1 MFKPQANRPFRQTL
15 LLSTIVIGFTTF
27 GAVILY
33 AVTMVGRAPG
43 IADEKRFQV
52 FQELTRTIAAAFQ
65 RINVQISDLANFD
78 AATEKAR
85 YLFGAAANHGNLP
98 DQLDEGVGAMTQINL
113 PHVLH
118 TFDTSDRGR
127 RILNVATDLT
137 AKPTAPGYDAEAL
150 DDLRRALGKL
160 IDRRKGYAQ
169 IVLLH
174 FSPVV
179 AYDLADH

>member
-1 MFKPQANRPFRQTL
+1 MVYVAAVQAITNSHYRPFRRVY
-15 LLSTIVIGFTTF
+15 SVEAMADFTRSARVDLF
-27 GAVILY
+27 
-33 AVTMVGRAPG
+33 
-43 IADEKRFQV
+43 EKRFQV

-65 RINVQISDLANFD
+65 RVNVQISDLANFD

-98 DQLDEGVGAMTQINL
+98 DQLDEGLGAMPQINL

-118 TFDTSDRGR
+118 TFDTRGR
-127 RILNVATDLT
+127 GRCILNVATDL
-137 AKPTAPGYDAEAL
+137 AAEPTAPGYDAEAL
-150 DDLRRALGKL
+150 DDLKRALGKL
-160 IDRRKGYAQ
+160 IDRRKGYDQ

-179 AYDLADH
+179 A

>member
-1 MFKPQANRPFRQTL
+1 
-15 LLSTIVIGFTTF
+15 
-27 GAVILY
+27 
-33 AVTMVGRAPG
+33 MVGRAPG
-43 IADEKRFQV
+43 IADKKRFQV

-65 RINVQISDLANFD
+65 GVNVQISDLANFD

-85 YLFGAAANHGNLP
+85 HLFGAAANHGNLP

-118 TFDTSDRGR
+118 TFSTRNRGR
-127 RILNVATDLT
+127 HILNVATDL
-137 AKPTAPGYDAEAL
+137 AANAEAL
-150 DDLRRALGKL
+150 DDLKRALGKL
-160 IDRRKGYAQ
+160 IDRRKGYDQ

-179 AYDLADH
+179 AYDPADH

>member
-1 MFKPQANRPFRQTL
+1 MFKPQANRPFRESL

-98 DQLDEGVGAMTQINL
+98 DQLDEGLGAMTQINL

-150 DDLRRALGKL
+150 DDLKRALGKL
-160 IDRRKGYAQ
+160 IDRRKGT
-169 IVLLH
+169 
-174 FSPVV
+174 PK
-179 AYDLADH
+179 

>member
-1 MFKPQANRPFRQTL
+1 
-15 LLSTIVIGFTTF
+15 
-27 GAVILY
+27 
-33 AVTMVGRAPG
+33 MVGRAPG

-65 RINVQISDLANFD
+65 RVNVQISDLASFD

-150 DDLRRALGKL
+150 DDLKRALGKL

>member
-1 MFKPQANRPFRQTL
+1 
-15 LLSTIVIGFTTF
+15 
-27 GAVILY
+27 
-33 AVTMVGRAPG
+33 
-43 IADEKRFQV
+43 
-52 FQELTRTIAAAFQ
+52 
-65 RINVQISDLANFD
+65 
-78 AATEKAR
+78 
-85 YLFGAAANHGNLP
+85 
-98 DQLDEGVGAMTQINL
+98 MTQINL

-150 DDLRRALGKL
+150 DDLKRALGKL

>member
-1 MFKPQANRPFRQTL
+1 
-15 LLSTIVIGFTTF
+15 
-27 GAVILY
+27 
-33 AVTMVGRAPG
+33 MVGRAPG

-52 FQELTRTIAAAFQ
+52 FQELTHCGRVSEGQ
-65 RINVQISDLANFD
+65 RADSNLANFD

-98 DQLDEGVGAMTQINL
+98 DQLDEGVGAMPQINL

-118 TFDTSDRGR
+118 TFDTRGR
-127 RILNVATDLT
+127 GRCILNVATDL
-137 AKPTAPGYDAEAL
+137 AAEPTAPGYDAEAL
-150 DDLRRALGKL
+150 DDLKRALGKL
-160 IDRRKGYAQ
+160 IDRRKGYDQ

-179 AYDLADH
+179 AYDLVDH

>member
-1 MFKPQANRPFRQTL
+1 M
-15 LLSTIVIGFTTF
+15 
-27 GAVILY
+27 
-33 AVTMVGRAPG
+33 
-43 IADEKRFQV
+43 
-52 FQELTRTIAAAFQ
+52 
-65 RINVQISDLANFD
+65 QISDLANFD

-98 DQLDEGVGAMTQINL
+98 DQLDEGVGAMPQINL

-118 TFDTSDRGR
+118 TFDTRDRGR

-150 DDLRRALGKL
+150 DDLKRALGKL
-160 IDRRKGYAQ
+160 IDRRKGYDQ

>member
-1 MFKPQANRPFRQTL
+1 M
-15 LLSTIVIGFTTF
+15 
-27 GAVILY
+27 
-33 AVTMVGRAPG
+33 
-43 IADEKRFQV
+43 
-52 FQELTRTIAAAFQ
+52 
-65 RINVQISDLANFD
+65 QISDLANFD

-85 YLFGAAANHGNLP
+85 YLFGAAANRGNLP

-150 DDLRRALGKL
+150 DNLKRALGKL